1 MVQPAGTV
9 AVMGRRKSLRERG
22 PTPTRTAVLGL
33 SAHYHDSAAALV
45 VDGEIVAAVQ
55 EERFSR
61 RKNDPSFPEKAILA
75 VLELGELGPSDL
87 TAAVFYES
95 PFAKFE
101 RILSTQVA
109 SRSFRPRHFARSLS
123 ATFPSKMHPGGEL
136 QKLLGEAI
144 PLHYGDHHLSHAA
157 SAFYPSPYDE
167 AAILTIDGVG
177 EWTTTS
183 LGRGTPAG
191 VELIEQ
197 VEYPN
202 SLGMFFSALTAYCGF
217 RVNSGEYKLMGLAP
231 YGRLDEASRIASE
244 LLFEVVHLDE
254 DGSFALNPAY
264 FEYVSSK
271 RAYGERLEDLLGG
284 PTRKEGDRLTQHHA
298 DVAAA
303 TQMVLDR
310 AVLGLARRAHALTGL
325 ARLCMAGG
333 VALNVTSNSFV
344 AEHSPFESLW
354 VQPAAGDA
362 GGALGAAL
370 WAAHQIHGVPRRL
383 SAGDRMKGALLGPTP
398 GRDVERLVRDRGL
411 AGVRLAP
418 DDAAARLAGVL
429 ASGGIVGVAAG
440 RMEFG
445 PRALGARSI
454 LADPRVPGMQRRLNE
469 ATKLREGFRPFAP
482 AVTRED
488 VSEWFVTD
496 ESSPFMLRTFPVRG
510 ALVPS
515 SGSADPAT
523 GTDGDTW
530 STLLSSVGGPLPA
543 VTHVDLSA
551 RVQTVDRADN
561 PGFHRILSAFAEL
574 TGCPVLVN
582 TSFNVRGEPIVCS
595 SEEALDA
602 FLRMGLDALL
612 LEDVLL
618 LRADQSADALAQ
630 ELPSIEGS
638 D

>member
-1 MVQPAGTV
+1 MTRLGGTV
-9 AVMGRRKSLRERG
+9 TAVKRRRTLREQENA
-22 PTPTRTAVLGL
+22 TRPVAVLGI

-45 VDGEIVAAVQ
+45 VDGEIIAAVQ

-61 RKNDPSFPEKAILA
+61 RKNDPSFPENAVLS
-75 VLELGELGPSDL
+75 VLELGGITPSDL

-109 SRSFRPRHFARSLS
+109 SHTFGPTHFVRSLS
-123 ATFPSKMHPGGEL
+123 ATFPAKMQPAGEL
-136 QKLLGEAI
+136 RRVLGEAV

-157 SAFYPSPYDE
+157 SAFYPSPYVE

-177 EWTTTS
+177 EWTTAS
-183 LGRGTPAG
+183 ISRGGLGG
-191 VELIEQ
+191 VEFLEQ

-231 YGRLDEASRIASE
+231 YGQYKESSRIASE
-244 LLFEVVHLDE
+244 LLSEVIHLSE
-254 DGSFALNPAY
+254 DGSFALNPRY
-264 FEYVSSK
+264 FEFVTSK
-271 RAYGERLEDLLGG
+271 HAYGVRLEQLLGG
-284 PTRKEGDRLTQHHA
+284 PTREEGSPLTQHHA
-298 DVAAA
+298 NIAAA

-310 AVLGLARRAHALTGL
+310 AVLGLACRAHALTGL
-325 ARLCMAGG
+325 TDLCMAGG

-344 AEHSPFESLW
+344 AKRSPFSSLW

-370 WAAHQIHGVPRRL
+370 WATHDVHGVPRSRRK
-383 SAGDRMKGALLGPTP
+383 GDRMRGALLGPVP
-398 GRDVERLVRDRGL
+398 GGDIERQVRDRGL
-411 AGVRLAP
+411 VGVRLEP
-418 DDAAARLAGVL
+418 DMAAERLAAVL
-429 ASGGIVGVAAG
+429 AAGGIVGVAVG

-482 AVTRED
+482 AVTQED
-488 VSEWFVTD
+488 VSVWFTTH
-496 ESSPFMLRTFPVRG
+496 ESSPFMLRTFPVRN
-510 ALVPS
+510 AVPPS
-515 SGSADPAT
+515 TVPDPAT
-523 GTDGDTW
+523 SSGEGW
-530 STLLSSVGGPLPA
+530 SAMLASVGGPLPA

-551 RVQTVDRADN
+551 RVQTVDLADN
-561 PGFHRILSAFAEL
+561 PCFHRILSAFKAL

-595 SEEALDA
+595 SDHALDA

-618 LRADQSADALAQ
+618 LRVEQSSAALAQ
-630 ELPSIEGS
+630 DLPSIEGS